1 MATTFA
7 GAYPSTA
14 HFVDAIGYI
23 TIGYDYDSPLN
34 SFIQAMDSGGM
45 VWEGKDTY
53 KTLEHEERVQGYR
66 RNDHQLCCFKNYTLT
81 YTQYSQAPAKPRE
94 GATPQQ
100 FAPPTI

>member
-7 GAYPSTA
+7 EAYPSIA
-14 HFVDAIGYI
+14 HFVDAIGCI

-53 KTLEHEERVQGYR
+53 KTLEEAFQDLDGGLGKWMREEGI
-66 RNDHQLCCFKNYTLT
+66 
-81 YTQYSQAPAKPRE
+81 E
-94 GATPQQ
+94 
-100 FAPPTI
+100 

>member
-7 GAYPSTA
+7 EAYPSIA

-53 KTLEHEERVQGYR
+53 KTLEEAFQDLDGGLGKWMREEGI
-66 RNDHQLCCFKNYTLT
+66 
-81 YTQYSQAPAKPRE
+81 E
-94 GATPQQ
+94 
-100 FAPPTI
+100 